1 MQFLVTE
8 LTSLK
13 GFQLGS
19 DFPECVVNSDLGYA
33 RRRVLV
39 EAVNKEPGCIKD
51 GLVVDCARDDSLERF
66 LNILVHQVVCEIHFT
81 NFTELLE
88 LIEVMLALK
97 VHGLAVT
104 DQLDILRRQQSEVV
118 RCVLKPFLRD

>member
-1 MQFLVTE
+1 M
-8 LTSLK
+8 
-13 GFQLGS
+13 
-19 DFPECVVNSDLGYA
+19 
-33 RRRVLV
+33 LV

-104 DQLDILRRQQSEVV
+104 DQLDILNRQQSEVV
-118 RCVLKPFLRD
+118 RGVLKSFLQD